1 MSYILGCIVCYL
13 LGAVPFSVLFSR
25 GMLHKDVRRYG
36 SGNPGTSNMTRA
48 FGIKYGLLV
57 LLFDMAKGF
66 GAVYLGQWIMGP
78 LGAYFGA
85 LCAVAGHNWP
95 IYLKFKGGKGVATT
109 VGVMLAFVPYI
120 TLIAMACFL
129 VVLAVSR
136 YFSLGSLVCLGLV
149 WVLVICLHFADTYLV
164 VLCSVLVLVAFVQHR
179 ANIRRLK
186 NGTENRFGSK

>member
-1 MSYILGCIVCYL
+1 MNYVLGCIVCYL

-78 LGAYFGA
+78 LGAYLGA

-120 TLIAMACFL
+120 TLVAMACFL

-164 VLCSVLVLVAFVQHR
+164 VLCSVLVLVAIVQHR

>member
-1 MSYILGCIVCYL
+1 MSYVLGCIVCYL

-120 TLIAMACFL
+120 TLIAMACFVAVL
-129 VVLAVSR
+129 VVSR
-136 YFSLGSLVCLGLV
+136 YFSLGSLVCLGLI
-149 WVLVICLHFADTYLV
+149 WVLVLALHFTDTYLR
-164 VLCSVLVLVAFVQHR
+164 VLCSVLVLAACVQHK